1 MVARRAHNPKVVG
14 SNPASAT
21 IRNLGHPSGWGFS
34 FLQANDRRV
43 LDRLP
48 ATAPL
53 RSQGQ
58 TRVFA
63 CGKTIHSA
71 APTVADEGQ
80 QGMAQR
86 SEKSSRRTARG
97 FWLAPARGRLF
108 KSSFP
113 GHKRVLIIPV
123 LRTFSFCMI
132 FYLLSFIRTGLVFA
146 ICEHQTFYF

>member
-1 MVARRAHNPKVVG
+1 LAIPVAEDF
-14 SNPASAT
+14 
-21 IRNLGHPSGWGFS
+21 L

-53 RSQGQ
+53 RSQRQ

-97 FWLAPARGRLF
+97 F
-108 KSSFP
+108 
-113 GHKRVLIIPV
+113 
-123 LRTFSFCMI
+123 
-132 FYLLSFIRTGLVFA
+132 
-146 ICEHQTFYF
+146 